1 MVLTFGELLL
11 RLAAPGYTRLLQKDS
26 FDATFCGAEAN
37 VAVSLANFGIQTKY
51 ITVVPDDEIGDSAI
65 RTLRSFG
72 VDTSD
77 IIRKD
82 GRMGLFYLEKGASQR
97 PSKVIYDRAYSS
109 FALSES
115 KDYDWDALFPGVK
128 WFHFTGITPALS
140 DNLSE
145 ICLEACKKAKEKG
158 IIVSC
163 DLNYRA
169 KLWSP
174 QKAKSVMTGL
184 MHYVDVCF
192 ANEED
197 AEKVLGIK
205 SDNTN
210 INTAVLDYKGY
221 EDVAKQIC
229 DKFSCKFVAISL
241 RKSFS
246 ASRNGWN
253 GMLYNNEDG
262 QTYFSK
268 EYDIQIVDRV
278 GAGDSFSAGIIYGL
292 INNKSY
298 AEIVDFAV
306 AASCLKHSIEG
317 DFNRVSIKEIG
328 SLVQNGGNGRVSR

>member
-1 MVLTFGELLL
+1 
-11 RLAAPGYTRLLQKDS
+11 
-26 FDATFCGAEAN
+26 
-37 VAVSLANFGIQTKY
+37 
-51 ITVVPDDEIGDSAI
+51 
-65 RTLRSFG
+65 
-72 VDTSD
+72 
-77 IIRKD
+77 
-82 GRMGLFYLEKGASQR
+82 
-97 PSKVIYDRAYSS
+97 
-109 FALSES
+109 
-115 KDYDWDALFPGVK
+115 
-128 WFHFTGITPALS
+128 
-140 DNLSE
+140 
-145 ICLEACKKAKEKG
+145 
-158 IIVSC
+158 
-163 DLNYRA
+163 
-169 KLWSP
+169 
-174 QKAKSVMTGL
+174 MTGL

-268 EYDIQIVDRV
+268 EYYIQIVDRV